1 MPSSEIERLKAR
13 ERLLADGV
21 GEGLHVVV
29 ADLVRPKVEDRQR
42 WQRAVF
48 EDGGD
53 DVDVCAVQA
62 LLCQIEPAVPAPSN
76 RKLAQDDGFQLG
88 QGATAESGGE
98 GRYALIV
105 DLALREVEFLVARHG
120 MRV

>member
-1 MPSSEIERLKAR
+1 MVAFSAEGRREGDHAFVRDAVPREIERLKAR
-13 ERLLADGV
+13 ERLLADGG
-21 GEGLHVVV
+21 GEGLHVVL
-29 ADLVRPKVEDRQR
+29 ADLVAPKVEDRQR

-76 RKLAQDDGFQLG
+76 RKLAQDEGFRGGTL
-88 QGATAESGGE
+88 AEP
-98 GRYALIV
+98 
-105 DLALREVEFLVARHG
+105 
-120 MRV
+120 